1 MWCAVEVSG
10 RWLPADVCWAA
21 GYVDEDTGHFTRH
34 VSPYYFLCDP
44 RQFSRDHLP
53 CDPRRQLIKQECH
66 VKMADFVSRPHLKPN
81 YYTLGFIRHTPDTGV
96 IQCEP
101 GRCVNIHL
109 TCYRYRDL
117 LLTYRL
123 RHLQSGASHDTFVSF
138 RTQEYNI
145 HFRICPLTIGVYRFT
160 VYGQSYAKQQCPMS
174 LISYSIIGADN
185 YDIKC
190 IPDILWGPTA
200 ALSSYG
206 LNLEPNMRSCLMMDN
221 TQPCKISFESPN
233 AHAIQLKILCH
244 SIRSKDIVTYIR
256 YSIHRRKSLGEVSI
270 ILTSSLK
277 PGSYR
282 LALFASEDE
291 QSDVYSCVFN
301 YLLHITSPTH
311 YDVC

>member
-1 MWCAVEVSG
+1 MIAFLILEDEWVNLALPRFLTTSCATPDSSREITCSVIPDVSSSNRSVTS
-10 RWLPADVCWAA
+10 RWRTSCHDPISSLIITPWDLL
-21 GYVDEDTGHFTRH
+21 DTRQTRAWYS
-34 VSPYYFLCDP
+34 VSPVGVLSTWP
-44 RQFSRDHLP
+44 
-53 CDPRRQLIKQECH
+53 
-66 VKMADFVSRPHLKPN
+66 A
-81 YYTLGFIRHTPDTGV
+81 TDTE
-96 IQCEP
+96 ICYS
-101 GRCVNIHL
+101 L
-109 TCYRYRDL
+109 TG
-117 LLTYRL
+117 

-244 SIRSKDIVTYIR
+244 SIRSKDIVTHIR

-311 YDVC
+311 YDVDI